1 MGAVIL
7 ADSDARGRIMSVW
20 EWLLNPAG
28 LTAHG
33 FCLSWAP
40 GLVALHAASDAIIG
54 LAYFS
59 APVALIYFV
68 RQRRDLQYG
77 WVFYLFI
84 AFILACGA
92 THLMAIVTLWI
103 PVYGIEGVIKAITAM
118 ASLVT
123 AIILWS
129 MIPKLIDLPSPAQL
143 ERVNQDLNANIAE
156 KERACA
162 SLEDGEARIRAINI
176 DLEKRIAEKTAELT
190 ASNCKLATSLEHR
203 DTLIRE
209 VYHRVKNNLQTI
221 DALIAVQ
228 SRRLTDDT
236 ARKGLHDL
244 RQRVYALGLVHQQLM
259 DSNDLKTFDIA
270 PFLENLTHNL
280 VEAGFQPGVKM
291 TVQSIPLAVG
301 FDFAIP
307 LGLLVTELVTN
318 SLKHAF
324 PDGVGQITVVLERNQ
339 DEKLTLIVSDN
350 GKGLTSAESFPYGT
364 SPGRGINIITGLVNQ
379 LKGSLA
385 MSGENG
391 THTEIY
397 LAAPV
402 TA

>member
-1 MGAVIL
+1 
-7 ADSDARGRIMSVW
+7 MSIW
-20 EWLLNPAG
+20 DWLLNPAG
-28 LTAHG
+28 LTPHG

-40 GLVALHAASDAIIG
+40 GLVALHAVSDAITG

-59 APVALIYFV
+59 VSASLTYFV
-68 RQRRDLQYG
+68 RRRRDLEYG
-77 WVFYLFI
+77 WVFYLFV

-92 THLMAIVTLWI
+92 THLMSIVTLWL
-103 PVYGIEGVIKAITAM
+103 PVYGIEGVIKAVTAG
-118 ASLVT
+118 ASLGA
-123 AIILWS
+123 AIILWTL
-129 MIPKLIDLPSPAQL
+129 MPKLIALPSPAQL
-143 ERVNQDLNANIAE
+143 QCVNQDLNANIAE
-156 KERACA
+156 KQRAYA
-162 SLEDGEARIRAINI
+162 LLEESEARFRAMNL
-176 DLEKRIAEKTAELT
+176 DLEQRVGEKTAELT
-190 ASNCKLATSLEHR
+190 ASNRKLATLLEHR

-228 SRRLTDDT
+228 SRRLTDET
-236 ARKGLHDL
+236 AINALHEL
-244 RQRVYALGLVHQQLM
+244 RQRIYAIGLVHQQLM
-259 DSNDLKTFDIA
+259 DSRDLKTFDIE
-270 PFLENLTHNL
+270 PFLEKLTQNL
-280 VEAGFQPGVKM
+280 VEAGFQHGVKL

-324 PDGVGQITVVLERNQ
+324 PDGVGKIAVVLERN
-339 DEKLTLIVSDN
+339 DDDKLTLIVSDN
-350 GKGLTSAESFPYGT
+350 GKGRTSAESFPYGT

-385 MSGENG
+385 MSGDNG

-397 LAAPV
+397 LSAPV
-402 TA
+402 TD